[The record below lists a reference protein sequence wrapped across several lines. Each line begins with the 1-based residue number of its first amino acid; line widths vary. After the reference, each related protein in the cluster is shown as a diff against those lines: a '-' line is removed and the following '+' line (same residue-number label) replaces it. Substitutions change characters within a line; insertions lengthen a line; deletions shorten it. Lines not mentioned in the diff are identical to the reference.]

1 MVNKCSA
8 YGCTSG
14 YKSHKTDDSI
24 SFHAFPFHKKET
36 LDKWM
41 RANPRKDFVPT
52 KYSRMCSLHFK
63 SSEFVEHSTDS
74 NSTRR
79 RESRDKCGGE
89 LSDRLVRRF
98 LKADAVP
105 SIFPNAAKYLSTT
118 SSAPRSTVNA
128 TSTSRNQQDAE
139 RYDIL
144 VQSFHA
150 SDDISALNLIE
161 LSDKLRTEST
171 APDGFT
177 IIVKGPSLLI

>member
-14 YKSHKTDDSI
+14 YKSHTTDDSI
-24 SFHAFPFHKKET
+24 SFHAFPLNNKDI

-41 RANPRKDFVPT
+41 RANPRKDFIPT

-63 SSEFVEHSTDS
+63 SSDFVQHSTDS

-79 RESRDKCGGE
+79 RDKCAGQLG
-89 LSDRLVRRF
+89 DQLVRRF

-105 SIFPNAAKYLSTT
+105 SVFPNAAKYLSVT
-118 SSAPRSTVNA
+118 SCTPRPTVNA
-128 TSTSRNQQDAE
+128 TSARRQQQDAE

-144 VQSFHA
+144 EQSF
-150 SDDISALNLIE
+150 
-161 LSDKLRTEST
+161 
-171 APDGFT
+171 
-177 IIVKGPSLLI
+177 